1 MEFLD
6 FINSLSMGEKI
17 KYFRNKL
24 GITQKELANRLG
36 YYNKEVISLI
46 ETDKRHPGVKSLADI
61 VELLNADLSY
71 FGLDKLNLGEKIE
84 YLRESMGYTQIKF
97 AEKIG
102 IANSELSKIENN
114 CTKPNQDKIIAIAHG
129 LGISVYELKN
139 FKLKSTTTKFNFESD
154 KKDLS
159 TLGEKIRYYRKSN
172 NLTQEELGK
181 KIGVSASYISALE
194 LNKAKKGINKYILY
208 QISIALN
215 QDITKYN

>member
-1 MEFLD
+1 
-6 FINSLSMGEKI
+6 MGEKI

-36 YYNKEVISLI
+36 YYNKDVISLI
-46 ETDKRHPGVKSLADI
+46 ETDKRNLGIKSLADI

-71 FGLDKLNLGEKIE
+71 FGLDKLTLGEKIK

-102 IANSELSKIENN
+102 ITNSDLSTIENN
-114 CTKPNQDKIIAIAHG
+114 CVAPNQDKLRAIAHG
-129 LGISVYELKN
+129 LGISVYELEN
-139 FKLKSTTTKFNFESD
+139 FNLKSATAKFNFESD

-159 TLGEKIRYYRKSN
+159 TLGAKIRYYRKSN
-172 NLTQEELGK
+172 NLTQKELGK

-194 LNKAKKGINKYILY
+194 LNKAKKGVNKYLLY

>member
-36 YYNKEVISLI
+36 YYNKDVISLI
-46 ETDKRHPGVKSLADI
+46 ETDKRNPGIKSLADI
-61 VELLNADLSY
+61 VELINADLSY
-71 FGLDKLNLGEKIE
+71 FGLDKLTLGEKIK

-102 IANSELSKIENN
+102 ITNSDLSTIENN
-114 CTKPNQDKIIAIAHG
+114 CVAPNQEKIKVIAHG

-139 FKLKSTTTKFNFESD
+139 FNLKSATAKFNFESD
-154 KKDLS
+154 KKDFS
-159 TLGEKIRYYRKSN
+159 TLGEKIRYYRKIS
-172 NLTQEELGK
+172 NLTQKELGE

-194 LNKAKKGINKYILY
+194 LNKAKKGVNKYLLY

-215 QDITKYN
+215 QDITKQN